1 MLTRPL
7 FVLQLQATAAT
18 TPHSALKHAILN
30 SIKLSEFLKRF
41 TADF

>member
-18 TPHSALKHAILN
+18 TGGTHQ
-30 SIKLSEFLKRF
+30 IKKVCDDKESSQTFYL
-41 TADF
+41 